1 MSPPSVA
8 AVVLSYNGR
17 EIVLEA
23 LASLSRLEYAPLEI
37 VLVDNGSTDGTYAAV
52 GDAFPAVT
60 RLRVEENRGISW
72 GINHGIRHAIAR
84 GHDYLLLLNN
94 DIEADPEMLREL
106 VGVAE
111 GDPEA
116 GCVGPKTYYYWERDR
131 LWSAGGILRF
141 REAVTRERGMGE
153 IDHGQYDRV
162 EEVDYIN
169 GCCMLIPRRVM
180 QQVGPWDPIYF
191 VSVEDA
197 DWCMRMKH
205 AGFRCIYTHRARL
218 WHMVSRSTGGYRASR
233 TFQTGRSTA
242 IFVRR
247 YATFRDWCR
256 FLVFQT
262 LALPAAFV
270 REALRGNAGA
280 VIAKARGLWAGLRVE
295 MTPPP
300 VLDATR
306 TQD

>member
-1 MSPPSVA
+1 MAPSVA

-23 LASLSRLEYAPLEI
+23 LASLSGLDYEPLEI
-37 VLVDNGSTDGTYAAV
+37 VVVDNGSTDGTYEAV
-52 GDAFPAVT
+52 GEAFPEIT
-60 RLRVEENRGISW
+60 RIRVEENRGISW
-72 GINHGIRHAIAR
+72 GINHGIRHAMAK

-94 DIEADPEMLREL
+94 DIEADAGMLREL
-106 VGVAE
+106 VELAE
-111 GDPEA
+111 SDPVI

-153 IDHGQYDRV
+153 VDHGQYDRV
-162 EEVDYIN
+162 EEVDYVN
-169 GCCMLIPRRVM
+169 GCCMLIPSRVM
-180 QQVGPWDPIYF
+180 RQVGPWDPIYYI
-191 VSVEDA
+191 SVEDA
-197 DWCMRMKH
+197 DWCMRMRH
-205 AGFRCIYTHRARL
+205 AGFRCMYTHRAHL

-247 YATFRDWCR
+247 YARPLDWCR
-256 FLVFQT
+256 FLFFQA

-270 REALRGNAGA
+270 REALRGNVKA
-280 VIAKARGLWAGLRVE
+280 VVAKAKGLWTGLRVE

-300 VLDATR
+300 TLEVTPD
-306 TQD
+306 QE